1 MLLGGEQGNGR
12 DAGPVA
18 GVKEGSASD
27 SEGMSETKSRPP
39 LMKNDQ
45 LGAVSMTT
53 RGEIDSAE
61 YGEVEIGIGTA
72 QVA

>member
-45 LGAVSMTT
+45 LGAISMTT
-53 RGEIDSAE
+53 RGKTRLS
-61 YGEVEIGIGTA
+61 
-72 QVA
+72 

>member
-18 GVKEGSASD
+18 GVKEESASD
-27 SEGMSETKSRPP
+27 SEGMSEMKSRPP

-45 LGAVSMTT
+45 LGVV
-53 RGEIDSAE
+53 
-61 YGEVEIGIGTA
+61 YGGMPEGVGTEEE
-72 QVA
+72 